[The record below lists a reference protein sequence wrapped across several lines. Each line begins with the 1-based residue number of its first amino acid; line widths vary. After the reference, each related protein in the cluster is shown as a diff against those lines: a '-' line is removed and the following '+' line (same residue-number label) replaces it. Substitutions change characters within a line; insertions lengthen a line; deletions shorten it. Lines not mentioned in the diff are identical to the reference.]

1 MPARPLPT
9 LPALWP
15 SLCVCLGL
23 LSGVQVALA
32 QDKAPPVPVGP
43 PVSSWDYSLGLRWQA
58 GDLRHPG
65 LSLRPMLGLQY
76 GRWRLGPVDGE
87 NWHRFGQVQQDNS
100 LTYDWLRLS
109 HLRTSLSASVL
120 NLERDGSFDAVRS
133 GRKTVRGKASAD
145 YFLPNRW
152 SVGVVVTQDLMQRG
166 GGTTISPN
174 WTYREPLSDN
184 STLLLSQSVT
194 WGSRAYWQTTHQLNQ
209 DTPSHEGQGFGS
221 WDTQL
226 TYRYRFRPHWVFFS
240 QAGFSRTI
248 GTTYSASSTP
258 ATLYSA
264 QVGVL
269 YFSR

>member
-1 MPARPLPT
+1 MPLRRLAPRLPRT
-9 LPALWP
+9 WACGVL
-15 SLCVCLGL
+15 LC
-23 LSGVQVALA
+23 SAALA
-32 QDKAPPVPVGP
+32 QDKPSTVPVEP
-43 PVSSWDYSLGLRWQA
+43 PVSAWDYSLGIRWQA
-58 GDLRHPG
+58 SDLRHPG

-76 GRWRLGPVDGE
+76 GRWRMGPVDGE

-109 HLRTSLSASVL
+109 NLRTSLSASVV

-133 GRKTVRGKASAD
+133 GRKTVRGKASVD

-152 SVGVVVTQDLMQRG
+152 SIGVVMTQDLMERG
-166 GGTTISPN
+166 AGTSLSPN

-194 WGSRAYWQTTHQLNQ
+194 WGSRAYWPMGQKLNPDMPEHQ
-209 DTPSHEGQGFGS
+209 GQGFGS

-226 TYRYRFRPHWVFFS
+226 TYRHRFKPHWVFFS
-240 QAGFSRTI
+240 QAGFSRAIGPTSAASLPPVTI
-248 GTTYSASSTP
+248 
-258 ATLYSA
+258 YSA
-264 QVGVL
+264 QLGVL